1 MEGDQILLLFAC
13 ITPDEEMKLT
23 SVGLP
28 VPIWETSNGGDFLN
42 SIPADSS
49 SSNLIFLKNTLSSH
63 KFQVDTGASVTVS
76 LINLA
81 NPVLLV
87 LDHRHLVLVR

>member
-13 ITPDEEMKLT
+13 ITPDQEMKLT

-49 SSNLIFLKNTLSSH
+49 SSNLIF
-63 KFQVDTGASVTVS
+63 
-76 LINLA
+76 
-81 NPVLLV
+81 
-87 LDHRHLVLVR
+87 